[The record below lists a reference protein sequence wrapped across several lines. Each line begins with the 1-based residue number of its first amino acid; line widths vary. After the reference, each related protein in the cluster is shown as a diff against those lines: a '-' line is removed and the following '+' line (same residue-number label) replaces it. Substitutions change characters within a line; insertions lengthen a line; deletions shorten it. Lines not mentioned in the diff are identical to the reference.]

1 MYLTD
6 TEIRER
12 LNIPERRWRPAVQH
26 FERQGFPR
34 VDPLIGKRYWPAV
47 QAWLLK
53 HYLDAE
59 GRSQDTD
66 ESEDWDALKRKRRK
80 QEAR

>member
-12 LNIPERRWRPAVQH
+12 LNIPEKKWSPAVQH

-34 VDPLIGKRYWPAV
+34 RDPLVGKRYWPAV
-47 QAWLLK
+47 EVWLLK
-53 HYLDAE
+53 RYSE
-59 GRSQDTD
+59 GIRMQYPEPD
-66 ESEDWDALKRKRRK
+66 ETENWDALKRHTR
-80 QEAR
+80 ARP

>member
-1 MYLTD
+1 MFLTD

-34 VDPLIGKRYWPAV
+34 VDPLVGKRYWPAV
-47 QAWLLK
+47 ENWLLRR
-53 HYLDAE
+53 YADGPDTRDAE
-59 GRSQDTD
+59 PD
-66 ESEDWDALKRKRRK
+66 EEENWDALKRHNR
-80 QEAR
+80 AGA